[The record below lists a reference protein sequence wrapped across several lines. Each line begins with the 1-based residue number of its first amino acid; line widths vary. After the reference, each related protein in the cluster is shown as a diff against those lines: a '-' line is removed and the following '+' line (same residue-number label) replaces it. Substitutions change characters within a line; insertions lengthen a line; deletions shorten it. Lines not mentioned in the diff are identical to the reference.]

1 MRYFEF
7 LKVNAKHAPKKRESI
22 HSQFTTGKNRAKSIN
37 SQSAALKIQVDVF
50 RNKLLAGNMMTKHH
64 KSNNPRKRH
73 IVITPDLRMIGWK
86 EASMKGSKFKG
97 KLKKCVLKKCVFQV
111 ELSVLVITTFTNNRL

>member
-1 MRYFEF
+1 M
-7 LKVNAKHAPKKRESI
+7 KVNAKHAPKKRESI

-73 IVITPDLRMIGWK
+73 IVITQDLRMIGWK

-97 KLKKCVLKKCVFQV
+97 TLKKLFEKIFFK
-111 ELSVLVITTFTNNRL
+111 LSSQFWIITTFTNNRL